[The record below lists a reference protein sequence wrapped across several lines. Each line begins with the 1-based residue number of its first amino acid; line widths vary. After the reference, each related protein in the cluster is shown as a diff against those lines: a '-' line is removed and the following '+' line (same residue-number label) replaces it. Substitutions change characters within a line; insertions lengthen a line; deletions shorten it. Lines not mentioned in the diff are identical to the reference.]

1 MGGSIVGGVPN
12 APKRNPTS
20 NNRVESNPKML
31 PMSFVDVP
39 SGACQ
44 GDSGG
49 PLAVQVAGTYEVWGA
64 TSYGTLEC
72 NTTTGT
78 SGVWAKVWGVRDWI
92 ISVTGGECP
101 RG

>member
-1 MGGSIVGGVPN
+1 
-12 APKRNPTS
+12 
-20 NNRVESNPKML
+20 ML

-92 ISVTGGECP
+92 IRVTGGECP